1 MFIVIICMFTHWRE
15 VIYVAEKSYIEVSD
29 KGKELTANILAMKD
43 LQIMKWQRVSMA
55 LAIATTVAVAVTGY
69 TATRST
75 FIPYVVSVDEET
87 GYVNSLGALTE
98 VNHEPTDAE
107 IGYFLSRFVEGIRSI
122 PADTQLLSE
131 QVKRATMLLTPDSAK
146 KFKGAYLSDLTEKI
160 QNNKTNRV
168 KVLSV
173 TPIKGTNSYQVRW
186 EELDGI
192 DSSAVLQRGMAYS
205 GTFSIERKPVSD
217 KETLKFNPLGLFVK
231 DFSISEEGKISRSV
245 K

>member
-1 MFIVIICMFTHWRE
+1 M
-15 VIYVAEKSYIEVSD
+15 AEKSYVEVSD

-146 KFKGAYLSDLTEKI
+146 KFKSNYLSDLTAKI
-160 QNNKTNRV
+160 QGGKTNRV
-168 KVLSV
+168 KVLAV
-173 TPIKGTNSYQVRW
+173 NPIKGTDSYQVRW
-186 EELDGI
+186 EELDEATGGT
-192 DSSAVLQRGMAYS
+192 ARGMAYS